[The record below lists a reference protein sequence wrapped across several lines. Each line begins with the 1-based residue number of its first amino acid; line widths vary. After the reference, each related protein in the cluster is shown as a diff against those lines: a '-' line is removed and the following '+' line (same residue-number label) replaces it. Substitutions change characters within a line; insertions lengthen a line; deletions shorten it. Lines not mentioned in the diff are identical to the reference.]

1 MSSEERGRA
10 SYLDLL
16 INTLMEHEKNL
27 DKLIDR
33 LEKIYKN
40 LQEIREKGEE
50 EKAKKRPA
58 PKEEAKP
65 EPEELPTLIY
75 MKIKPGRSIE
85 DIKKI
90 IESLKE

>member
-27 DKLIDR
+27 DKLIER
-33 LEKIYKN
+33 LEKIYEN
-40 LQEIREKGEE
+40 LEEIIEKREETETQEVVT
-50 EKAKKRPA
+50 KKRVEPVS
-58 PKEEAKP
+58 P
-65 EPEELPTLIY
+65 EQPSLIY
-75 MKIKPGRSIE
+75 MKLKLGKEIK
-85 DIKKI
+85 DITKI

>member
-27 DKLIDR
+27 DKLINK
-33 LEKIYKN
+33 LERIYEN
-40 LQEIREKGEE
+40 LQEVYEKRGETETREKPTLEE
-50 EKAKKRPA
+50 ERKPA
-58 PKEEAKP
+58 SS
-65 EPEELPTLIY
+65 EPCTLIY
-75 MKIKPGRSIE
+75 MKLKLGREIE
-85 DIKKI
+85 DIIKI

>member
-27 DKLIDR
+27 DKLIDK
-33 LEKIYKN
+33 LERIYEN
-40 LQEIREKGEE
+40 LQEIYEKRGESETREKPALK
-50 EKAKKRPA
+50 EKRKP
-58 PKEEAKP
+58 PSSEQEA
-65 EPEELPTLIY
+65 LIY
-75 MKIKPGRSIE
+75 MKLKLGRDIE
-85 DIKKI
+85 DIIKI

>member
-27 DKLIDR
+27 DKLIER
-33 LEKIYKN
+33 LEKIYEN
-40 LQEIREKGEE
+40 LQEISERREEAEAREKPVPE
-50 EKAKKRPA
+50 EKAKPVSSEQPA
-58 PKEEAKP
+58 
-65 EPEELPTLIY
+65 LIY
-75 MKIKPGRSIE
+75 MKLKLGREIE
-85 DIKKI
+85 DIIKI

>member
-27 DKLIDR
+27 DKLIER
-33 LEKIYKN
+33 LEKIYEN
-40 LQEIREKGEE
+40 LEEIIEKRGEAEIRKEPALKEK
-50 EKAKKRPA
+50 EKQPSAEQGA
-58 PKEEAKP
+58 
-65 EPEELPTLIY
+65 LIY
-75 MKIKPGRSIE
+75 MKLKLGQEIE
-85 DIKKI
+85 DIIKI

>member
-27 DKLIDR
+27 DRLIER
-33 LEKIYKN
+33 LERIYEN
-40 LQEIREKGEE
+40 LQEIYEKRGETEDQERLALE
-50 EKAKKRPA
+50 EKRKP
-58 PKEEAKP
+58 PSSEESA
-65 EPEELPTLIY
+65 LIY
-75 MKIKPGRSIE
+75 MKLKLGREIE
-85 DIKKI
+85 DIIKI

>member
-27 DKLIDR
+27 DKLIER
-33 LEKIYKN
+33 LEKIYED

-50 EKAKKRPA
+50 AKAPERPA
-58 PKEEAKP
+58 PKEEAKL
-65 EPEELPTLIY
+65 EPEEQPTVIY
-75 MKIKPGRSIE
+75 MKLKLGRNIE
-85 DIKKI
+85 GIKKI